1 MFKRL
6 GSKKHTRRTRPG
18 FFKRVLTGAMAA
30 LLTVSSLSGTALLT
44 VHAAEKGSITNIER
58 IGNGF
63 SFSHSIAGAFNP
75 NNNHS
80 YFTRLW
86 LNDNLA
92 YCIELGAPLNTGDSM
107 EAYEALT
114 PAKRELVQLA
124 IMFGYNDYTMNDANF
139 QYRDYGV
146 NAHMATQIMIWQIVE
161 GTYDTGLEEEV
172 LNTISSCSTSGPAL
186 VTDVYH
192 SMKTRI
198 KSYQTKPSFDGS
210 TITLKYNDDTGKY
223 EGEFTDSN
231 KVLSGF
237 SFKADGVSIKRD
249 GNKLLL
255 TTDTA
260 GLKGV
265 KATATKKL
273 SSGGADLV
281 DGNPTFW
288 DGNSQQNVVTYT
300 RGTTKGI
307 SSTFTVNSEA
317 KGKMA
322 LKKTSDSGNVEG
334 FTFRIKN
341 KSINVVKTTDKDG
354 NIDISLPAGT
364 YTVSEENLSDYFN
377 QPKSQSV
384 KITAGQT
391 TEVSFNNT
399 LKRGDVKVVKSSEDG
414 FVEGVAFHLY
424 GDSLS
429 GKKIDMTVKTD
440 KNGVAAFKDIPI
452 TANNAL
458 TVEEVDTAIRYVIPE
473 AQNLSIQWDQA
484 ANLQFTNILKKF
496 KVDGLK
502 TDVETGKPQGDAS
515 LNGAVYGIYQED
527 KLIDRYTTH
536 DGGKFSTSYYIC
548 GDNWYIQE
556 ISPSPGYLLDPTKY
570 PVGAQAKNFTVE
582 LNTLKGTYPETV
594 IKGKAAIIKH
604 TDEPDPDGNGDDQI
618 EKPEAG
624 AQFEIFLSASGSYED
639 AAVSER
645 DKLTTDENGAA
656 ITKLLPYGTYT
667 VHQTVGAEGKAM
679 VDDFTV
685 FISENEKVYPFIL
698 RNDTFKALIQIVK
711 KDIETGKVIPASGI
725 GFQIRNTETGEFIT
739 QHINYPTP
747 MELDT
752 FYTGADGK
760 LMLPDPLDYGN
771 YELIEV
777 QTADQYVLD
786 SEPVPFTVDGT
797 KKTVTVEK
805 HNIAQKGIIH
815 ITKTGEIFQTV
826 TTENKEV
833 YTPVFSSGHL
843 SGAVYDI
850 IAAQDIVTLEGTV
863 RAHAGDIV
871 DTVTT
876 DENGDAKSKEL
887 YLGNYTVLEK
897 TAPHGMVLDKT
908 EHSAALTYA
917 GQEVSITNTDLS
929 LTDERQSVAIHLLK
943 TWETDEVFGIGSSE
957 EYKNISFGLY
967 AAEDLTAADK
977 TVLPADGLIEKITID
992 ENGNGSFTT
1001 PIPFGNYYVKEFST
1015 DEHFILSDAKYPI
1028 EFSYAGQDTAVVEI
1042 NLNDGNAI
1050 ENKLIRGSVMGK
1062 KVDEDGLENSGA
1074 LFGLFKAG
1082 TTEFTEET
1090 ALMTSVANEIG
1101 IFGFMNIPY
1110 GDWVIRE
1117 LQPAPGFLL
1126 NEALFPIT
1134 VKEQDA
1140 VINLEIENKFI
1151 RGSVRVTKIDAE
1163 YPENKLS
1170 GAEFEVFADV
1180 DGDKKFTEDID
1191 IFAGKLKE
1199 TEPGI
1204 YQLDGLKAFGYF
1216 LHETKAPDNFK
1227 LDKEYYYFA
1236 IEKNEE
1242 IVSVETEAGKGFL
1255 NQPQKG
1261 ILELTKTDVADGKL
1275 LPNCGVEILD
1285 EEQKV
1290 ILQDKTDENGVVKF
1304 TLRPGKYF
1312 YREYDAPNGYQ
1323 IETKPYSFEI
1333 KEDGEIVKAQM
1344 TNEKIKEEKPRE
1356 NPEIASSVK
1365 TGDDTPYGLYTIL
1378 VAVSLCALSGTGY
1391 FLYRNHKNKRNK
1403 E

>member
-6 GSKKHTRRTRPG
+6 SSKKHTLKPKSG
-18 FFKRVLTGAMAA
+18 FFKRILTGAMAVLIA
-30 LLTVSSLSGTALLT
+30 MGSISGTTLLK
-44 VHAAEKGSITNIER
+44 VEAAEKGTITNIER

-75 NNNHS
+75 SNNHNYS
-80 YFTRLW
+80 PRLW
-86 LNDNLA
+86 LDNHLA
-92 YCIELGAPLNTGDSM
+92 YCIELGAPLNNGDSM

-124 IMFGYNDYTMNDANF
+124 IMFGYNDYTMNDSNF

-172 LNTISSCSTSGPAL
+172 LNTISTCSTGSPAL

-210 TITLKYNDDTGKY
+210 TITLKYNDETGKY
-223 EGEFTDSN
+223 EGELTDSN

-237 SFKADGVSIKRD
+237 SFKADGISVKRD
-249 GNKLLL
+249 GNKLFLS
-255 TTDTA
+255 TDTA

-265 KATATKKL
+265 KATAAKKL

-288 DGNSQQNVVTYT
+288 DGNTQQNVVTYT
-300 RGTTKGI
+300 RGTSKGI
-307 SSTFTVNSEA
+307 SSAFTINSES

-334 FTFRIKN
+334 FTFRIKS
-341 KSINVVKTTDKDG
+341 KSTNVVKTTDKDG

-364 YTVSEENLSDYFN
+364 YTVTEENLPDYFV

-391 TEVSFNNT
+391 TEVSFSNNM
-399 LKRGDVKVVKSSEDG
+399 KRGDLKVIKSSEDG
-414 FVEGVAFHLY
+414 FIEGVSFRLY

-429 GKKIDMTVKTD
+429 GHKIDMTVKTD

-458 TVEEVDTAIRYVIPE
+458 TIEEVDTAIRYVIPD

-484 ANLQFTNILKKF
+484 ASLQFSNILKKF
-496 KVDGLK
+496 KVEGLK
-502 TDVETGKPQGDAS
+502 TDAETGKPQGDAS
-515 LNGAVYGIYQED
+515 LDGAVYGIYQGD

-570 PVGAQAKNFTVE
+570 PVGAQAKNFKIE

-594 IKGKAAIIKH
+594 IKGKTAIIKH
-604 TDEPDPDGNGDDQI
+604 TDESDPDGNGDNQI
-618 EKPEAG
+618 EKPEEG
-624 AQFEIFLSASGSYED
+624 AQFEIFLSAAGSYEK

-645 DKLTTDENGAA
+645 DRLTTDENGAA

-667 VHQTVGAEGKAM
+667 VHQTAGAEGKAM

-698 RNDTFKALIQIVK
+698 RNDTFKSLIQIVK

-725 GFQIRNTETGEFIT
+725 GFQIRDVESGELIT
-739 QHINYPTP
+739 QHINYPAP
-747 MELDT
+747 MDLDT
-752 FYTGADGK
+752 FYTGSDGK
-760 LMLPDPLDYGN
+760 LMLPEPLGYGD

-777 QTADQYVLD
+777 QTADGYVLN
-786 SEPVPFTVDGT
+786 SEPVSFTVDGT
-797 KKTVTVEK
+797 QKTVTVEK
-805 HNIAQKGIIH
+805 HNIAQKGIITL
-815 ITKTGEIFQTV
+815 TKAGEIFQTV
-826 TTENKEV
+826 TEGKNI
-833 YTPVFSSGHL
+833 YTPVFSSGKL
-843 SGAVYDI
+843 SGAEYDI

-863 RAHAGDIV
+863 RAKAGDIV

-876 DENGDAKSKEL
+876 DENGEAKSKEL

-897 TAPHGMVLDKT
+897 TAPDGMVLDKT
-908 EHSAALTYA
+908 EHLAVLTYA
-917 GQEVSITNTDLS
+917 GQEVSVTKTDLA
-929 LTDERQSVAIHLLK
+929 LHDERQNAAIHLVK
-943 TWETDEVFGIGSSE
+943 TWETDDIFGIGALE
-957 EYKNISFGLY
+957 EYKNITFGLY
-967 AAEDLTAADK
+967 AAEDLTAADG
-977 TVLPADGLIEKITID
+977 TVLPADGLIERISID
-992 ENGNGSFTT
+992 ENGNGNFTT
-1001 PIPFGNYYVKEFST
+1001 PIPFGHYYVKEFST

-1042 NLNDGNAI
+1042 SVNEGNAI
-1050 ENKLIRGSVMGK
+1050 ENKLIRGSIVGK
-1062 KVDEDGLENSGA
+1062 KVDEDGLETSGA
-1074 LFGLFKAG
+1074 LFGLFKPG
-1082 TTEFTEET
+1082 TTDFTEEA
-1090 ALMTSVANEIG
+1090 ALMISISNEIG
-1101 IFGFMNIPY
+1101 VFGFENVPY
-1110 GDWVIRE
+1110 GDWIIRE

-1126 NEALFPIT
+1126 NETQFPVTI
-1134 VKEQDA
+1134 KDQNE
-1140 VINLEIENKFI
+1140 VINLEVENKFI
-1151 RGSVRVTKIDAE
+1151 RGSVQVTKVDAE

-1191 IFAGKLKE
+1191 ISAGKLKE

-1204 YQLDGLKAFGYF
+1204 YQLDGLKVFGYF
-1216 LHETKAPDNFK
+1216 LRETKAPVSFK
-1227 LDKEYYYFA
+1227 LDKEYHYFS

-1242 IVSVETEAGKGFL
+1242 IVHVETEAGKGFL

-1275 LPNCGVEILD
+1275 LANCGVEILD
-1285 EEQKV
+1285 EEQNV
-1290 ILQDKTDENGVVKF
+1290 NLQDKTDENGVVKF

-1312 YREYDAPNGYQ
+1312 YREYDAPSGFQ
-1323 IETKPYSFEI
+1323 IDTKPYSFEV
-1333 KEDGEIVKAQM
+1333 KEDGEIVKAKM
-1344 TNEKIKEEKPRE
+1344 TNEKLKKETPRE
-1356 NPEIASSVK
+1356 NPEIASPVK
-1365 TGDDTPYGLYTIL
+1365 TGDDTPYGLYGIL
-1378 VAVSLCALSGTGY
+1378 AVVSLCTLVGTGY
-1391 FLYRNHKNKRNK
+1391 FLYRNRKNKRNK
-1403 E
+1403 R